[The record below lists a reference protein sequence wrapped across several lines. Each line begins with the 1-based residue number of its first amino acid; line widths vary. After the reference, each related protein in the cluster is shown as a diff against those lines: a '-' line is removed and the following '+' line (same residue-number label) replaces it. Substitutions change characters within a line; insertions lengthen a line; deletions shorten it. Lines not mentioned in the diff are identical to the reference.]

1 MEKQIKGHKH
11 KWSNKISTI
20 IIAKDEKG
28 EKRIR
33 FVTSDKKSEVEEVM
47 LVEEALPCLSLFHL
61 STVAHSE
68 LSILLGFMTKDPL
81 ETSSSKVQ
89 GIKLGLSHGSHIF
102 VWTGHSKPK
111 LYQLTVQPLLLT
123 NCNYSV
129 EGLKLTY
136 SWS

>member
-1 MEKQIKGHKH
+1 M
-11 KWSNKISTI
+11 SNKIRTLN
-20 IIAKDEKG
+20 IAKDENG
-28 EKRIR
+28 DILVG
-33 FVTSDKKSEVEEVM
+33 FVTSDKKKGEVEEVM